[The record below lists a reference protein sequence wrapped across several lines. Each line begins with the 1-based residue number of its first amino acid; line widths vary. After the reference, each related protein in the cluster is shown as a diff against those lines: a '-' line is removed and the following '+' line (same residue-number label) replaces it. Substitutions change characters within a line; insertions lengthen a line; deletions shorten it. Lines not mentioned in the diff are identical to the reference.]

1 MMALNFSE
9 DASVMFEKL
18 EKFFTSKTVVGE
30 PIILGDVTL
39 IPLLNI
45 SFGLGLGGG
54 DGTDEKGNKGM
65 GSGSGVGAKAVPTA
79 VLVVKDGT
87 VEVLPIAQRG
97 GLEKLLELVPD
108 IMEKMDLSG
117 LSNETDLPDEDIM
130 E

>member
-1 MMALNFSE
+1 MMALNLSE
-9 DASVMFEKL
+9 DASVMFDKL

>member
-1 MMALNFSE
+1 MMALNLSE
-9 DASVMFEKL
+9 DASVMFDKL

-65 GSGSGVGAKAVPTA
+65 GGGSGVGAKAVPTA

-108 IMEKMDLSG
+108 IMEKVDLSG
-117 LSNETDLPDEDIM
+117 LSKEKDLPDEDIM

>member
-1 MMALNFSE
+1 MALNLSE
-9 DASVMFEKL
+9 DASVMFDKL